1 MKYSLLGVLGL
12 VLTCQLEAPAQ
23 SVKSSKPASTKA
35 PTHKKASSASEPV
48 SSSPAPATLVVPSWL
63 PPTNPIQPAATIV
76 HDLLDTKLD
85 VRFDWSRQWLLGTA
99 TLTLRPH
106 FYTQNQV
113 VLDAKGFDVKNVR
126 LLTGIKEKN
135 LTYSYDKKKL
145 TVTLDRS
152 YSHTEPYQIRIQ
164 YVAKPNDLEVS
175 GSAAIRQDKGLYFIN
190 PQGLDKTKPR
200 QIWTQGETEG
210 SSCWFPTIDRPNQR
224 MTQEISLTV
233 ESSLKTLS
241 NGLLVSSKKNNDGTR
256 TDTWKQSLPHA
267 PYLAM
272 LAVGDFAVISESWS
286 GKAVDYYVDP
296 RFASTAEAIFGN
308 TPEMLDFFSKKLG
321 VDFPWE
327 KYTQVAVHDFVSG
340 AMENTTAVTF
350 EQSLVQFTKRELIDV
365 GYDPESTVAHELFH
379 HWFGDY
385 VTSESWA
392 NLPLNESFADYSEL
406 LWAEYKYGADAAA
419 LVQQEKMN
427 RYLEEAQSKREPLIR
442 YHYARNEDMFDR
454 HSYDKGGRVLH
465 MLRKYVGDDAF
476 FTALNRY
483 LTQNKFST
491 AEIAKLRL
499 AFEETTGEDLM
510 WFFDQW
516 FLQRGHPELK
526 VTHSFAGNQV
536 SLRVQQIQD
545 STFSPIYRLPV
556 TVTTWVNN
564 QPTDHRIVVTKADQ
578 TFRFSTSQRPTL
590 VKFDSEAQLLAQVN
604 EERSQDELLYQFSH
618 ARNYLQKY
626 EAIELLR
633 SKNSDLA
640 VSAML
645 RNALSDSFWAVRRA
659 AVQALRRYKGA
670 EGNAVRKELQRVA
683 SSDKNSQ
690 VRATAL
696 TTLSAFINENY
707 GALYTA
713 SLADSSYRVVSAAV
727 QALAKFPVAD
737 SQERIIALQ
746 ETNSHEVLNAI
757 AAYYALNGSSTEQ
770 YQWFLRRMPDVSSV
784 DLYQAYLP
792 NFATFMLRIPVVER
806 DKGVQRLENLARTDP
821 HNYVRLGAYRGL
833 NILASNMPTLKA
845 TMQDI
850 RNKEKDEQVKAYYA
864 LMQ

>member
-12 VLTCQLEAPAQ
+12 VLVCQLEAPAQ
-23 SVKSSKPASTKA
+23 AVKSGKPTTNKA
-35 PTHKKASSASEPV
+35 AAHKKTSAASEPV
-48 SSSPAPATLVVPSWL
+48 SSSPTPATLVVPSWL
-63 PPTNPIQPAATIV
+63 PPTNPVQPAATIV

-85 VRFDWSRQWLLGTA
+85 VRLDWSKQWLLGTA

-106 FYTQNQV
+106 FYPQNQV
-113 VLDAKGFDVKNVR
+113 VLDAKGFDVKTVR
-126 LLTGIKEKN
+126 LVTGTKEKN
-135 LTYSYDKKKL
+135 LNFAYDKKKL
-145 TVTLDRS
+145 TITLDRQ
-152 YSHTEPYQIRIQ
+152 YSRTEPYQVRVQ
-164 YVAKPNDLEVS
+164 YTAKPNELEAG
-175 GSAAIRQDKGLYFIN
+175 GSAAITGDKGLYFIN
-190 PQGLDKTKPR
+190 PLGTDKAKPR
-200 QIWTQGETEG
+200 QVWTQGETEG
-210 SSCWFPTIDRPNQR
+210 SSCWFPTIDKPNQR

-233 ESSLKTLS
+233 EANLKTLS
-241 NGLLVSSKKNNDGTR
+241 NGLLIASKKNNDGTR

-272 LAVGDFAVISESWS
+272 LAAGDFAVVSDSWR
-286 GKAVDYYVDP
+286 GKAVDYYIDP
-296 RFASTAEAIFGN
+296 RFAGTAKAVFGN
-308 TPEMLDFFSKKLG
+308 TPEMLTFFSQKLG

-327 KYTQVAVHDFVSG
+327 KYSQMAVHDFVSG
-340 AMENTTAVTF
+340 AMENTTAATF
-350 EQSLVQFTKRELIDV
+350 EQSIVQFTARELLDV
-365 GYDPESTVAHELFH
+365 GYEPESTVAHELFH

-385 VTSESWA
+385 VTTESWA

-442 YHYARNEDMFDR
+442 YHYAQNEDMFDR

-483 LTQNKFST
+483 LTQNKLSAT
-491 AEIAKLRL
+491 ELSKLRI

-526 VTHSFAGNQV
+526 ITHSYAGNQV
-536 SLRVQQIQD
+536 SLHVQQLQD
-545 STFSPIYRLPV
+545 STFTPIYRLPV

-578 TFRFSTSQRPTL
+578 TFRLPASQRPSL
-590 VKFDSEAQLLAQVN
+590 VKFDNEAQLLGQIE
-604 EERSQDELLYQFSH
+604 EERSQEELLYQFSH

-626 EAIELLR
+626 EAIDQLR
-633 SKNSDLA
+633 SKNSDLT

-645 RNALSDSFWAVRRA
+645 RNALDDKFWAVRLA

-670 EGNAVRKELQRVA
+670 EGNAIRKELQRVA
-683 SSDKNSQ
+683 TTDKSNQ
-690 VRATAL
+690 VRATAIS
-696 TTLSAFINENY
+696 TLSAFNNEDY
-707 GALYTA
+707 GTIYTA
-713 SLADSSYRVVSAAV
+713 ALSDSSYHVASAAI
-727 QALAKFPVAD
+727 QALAKAPTPD
-737 SQERIIALQ
+737 SRERINELQ
-746 ETNSHEVLNAI
+746 ETKSREVLSALS
-757 AAYYALNGSSTEQ
+757 AYYSLNGNSIEQ
-770 YQWFLRRMPDVSSV
+770 YQWFLRRLPDVSEA
-784 DLYQAYLP
+784 DLYQSYLP

-806 DKGVQRLENLARTDP
+806 DKGVQKLESLARTSP
-821 HNYVRLGAYRGL
+821 RNYVRLGAYRGL
-833 NILASNMPTLKA
+833 NILAPSMPTLKA
-845 TMQDI
+845 TMRDI
-850 RNKEKDEQVKAYYA
+850 RSKEKDEQVKAYYA